1 MTTSDSE
8 KTNSQKFLSVEFL
21 GEVVLLAVVGA
32 VFAYMLW
39 DSQEWGT
46 GAWLLPRITIAFGIP
61 FWVWRI
67 VSLFRTRIS
76 DPDAQIMDTGF
87 LEADAD
93 NNVVAKRWIK
103 LVGSTAG
110 LLIGIW
116 LFGFHVAV
124 PGYTVLYLMVFAGA
138 KWYWAILPAIF
149 FEAIMIFIYGDIL
162 MAEWNTPL
170 VVEWWNAFQAN

>member
-93 NNVVAKRWIK
+93 HNVV
-103 LVGSTAG
+103 G
-110 LLIGIW
+110 
-116 LFGFHVAV
+116 
-124 PGYTVLYLMVFAGA
+124 
-138 KWYWAILPAIF
+138 
-149 FEAIMIFIYGDIL
+149 
-162 MAEWNTPL
+162 
-170 VVEWWNAFQAN
+170 

>member
-67 VSLFRTRIS
+67 VFKKESCTSGILKSRSRKVWFR
-76 DPDAQIMDTGF
+76 QIFTG
-87 LEADAD
+87 
-93 NNVVAKRWIK
+93 
-103 LVGSTAG
+103 
-110 LLIGIW
+110 
-116 LFGFHVAV
+116 
-124 PGYTVLYLMVFAGA
+124 
-138 KWYWAILPAIF
+138 
-149 FEAIMIFIYGDIL
+149 
-162 MAEWNTPL
+162 
-170 VVEWWNAFQAN
+170 